1 MPLSQMPHRDLCN
14 LIDTLGLSVSKGVGG
29 TKRRTKQH
37 MADEIMEEIGEMIA
51 DGRAKVVL
59 NDENE
64 KKNGK
69 ADQHY
74 EKAEHVDKDG
84 DKGNVNV
91 TVNVSSSSSTVVD
104 RKF

>member
-1 MPLSQMPHRDLCN
+1 MPLSQMPYRDLCN
-14 LIDTLGLSVSKGVGG
+14 LIDTLGLSVSKGIGG
-29 TKRRTKQH
+29 TKRRTKQQ

-51 DGRAKVVL
+51 DGRAKVVR

-69 ADQHY
+69 ADQNY